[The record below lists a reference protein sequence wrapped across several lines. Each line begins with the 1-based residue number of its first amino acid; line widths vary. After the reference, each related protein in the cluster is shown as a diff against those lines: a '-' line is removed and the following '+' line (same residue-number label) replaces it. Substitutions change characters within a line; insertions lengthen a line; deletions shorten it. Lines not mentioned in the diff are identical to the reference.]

1 MAISFF
7 EEGAYAGFPSPAA
20 DYLEK
25 KLDLND
31 YLIKRPAATFFVRVS
46 GDSMIQA
53 GIHPQDILIVDRAE
67 PVKSG
72 KIVVALYNGAF
83 TVKRFVNQGVSQGE
97 KIVLYPAN
105 PKYPPIQVN
114 EGDDFQIWG
123 VVTYVIHKAV

>member
-25 KLDLND
+25 KLDLNE
-31 YLIKRPAATFFVRVS
+31 YIVKHPAATFFVRVS
-46 GDSMIQA
+46 GDSMIEA
-53 GIHPQDILIVDRAE
+53 GIYPQDILVVDRAE
-67 PVKSG
+67 TVKNG

-83 TVKRFVNQGVSQGE
+83 TVKRFVSGPKGIILQ
-97 KIVLYPAN
+97 PAN
-105 PKYPPIQVN
+105 PKYAPILVS
-114 EGDDFQIWG
+114 EEDDFQIWG